1 MMNPITQN
9 RLHELGL
16 TGMVRA
22 LELQLQQTDMQRL
35 SFEERLGML
44 LDAECS
50 ARNTHR
56 IERHLKAA
64 KLRYGQASLEEIN
77 YLPARKLEQGL
88 VMSLADCGWIE
99 RRQNLIITGAT
110 GTGKSWLA
118 CAFAVQAC
126 RLGKAVFY
134 TTSTQL
140 FESLAMAQADR
151 SLPRLRRQLIRKE
164 LLVIDDLGLGG
175 IDPALGPT
183 LLEIVDLQANHGSL
197 LLTSQFPTDNW
208 YPQFGDPTVADAIL
222 DRIVHRAHHIKL
234 QGESMR
240 KLKGKKS

>member
-16 TGMVRA
+16 TGVVRA

-64 KLRYGQASLEEIN
+64 KLRYAQASLEEIN

-88 VMSLADCGWIE
+88 VMSLADCGWID

-110 GTGKSWLA
+110 GT
-118 CAFAVQAC
+118 
-126 RLGKAVFY
+126 
-134 TTSTQL
+134 
-140 FESLAMAQADR
+140 
-151 SLPRLRRQLIRKE
+151 I
-164 LLVIDDLGLGG
+164 
-175 IDPALGPT
+175 
-183 LLEIVDLQANHGSL
+183 
-197 LLTSQFPTDNW
+197 TDC
-208 YPQFGDPTVADAIL
+208 P
-222 DRIVHRAHHIKL
+222 
-234 QGESMR
+234 
-240 KLKGKKS
+240 

>member
-1 MMNPITQN
+1 
-9 RLHELGL
+9 
-16 TGMVRA
+16 
-22 LELQLQQTDMQRL
+22 
-35 SFEERLGML
+35 
-44 LDAECS
+44 
-50 ARNTHR
+50 
-56 IERHLKAA
+56 
-64 KLRYGQASLEEIN
+64 
-77 YLPARKLEQGL
+77 
-88 VMSLADCGWIE
+88 MSLADCGWID

-197 LLTSQFPTDNW
+197 L
-208 YPQFGDPTVADAIL
+208 
-222 DRIVHRAHHIKL
+222 
-234 QGESMR
+234 
-240 KLKGKKS
+240 

>member
-1 MMNPITQN
+1 MNSSTQN
-9 RLHELGL
+9 RMHDLGL
-16 TGMVRA
+16 AGMARA
-22 LELQLQQTDMQRL
+22 LELQLQQADVQKL
-35 SFEERLGML
+35 SFEERLGRL
-44 LDAECS
+44 LDAEYS
-50 ARNTHR
+50 TRNTNR
-56 IERHLKAA
+56 IERQLKLA
-64 KLRYGQASLEEIN
+64 KLRYGQASIEDIN
-77 YLPARKLEQGL
+77 YLPGRKLDRS
-88 VMSLADCGWIE
+88 VIMSLSDCGWIE

-126 RLGKAVFY
+126 RLGKTAFY

-140 FESLAMAQADR
+140 FESLSMAHADKT
-151 SLPRLRRQLIRKE
+151 LPRLRKQLIRKE

-208 YPQFGDPTVADAIL
+208 YTQFGDPTVADAIL

-234 QGESMR
+234 QGDSLR
-240 KLKGKKS
+240 KIKGKKP

>member
-1 MMNPITQN
+1 MNPITQN

-64 KLRYGQASLEEIN
+64 KLRYAQASLEEIN

-88 VMSLADCGWIE
+88 VMSLADCGWID

-140 FESLAMAQADR
+140 FESLAMAHQIGLCLDCADSLFAR
-151 SLPRLRRQLIRKE
+151 SFLSLMTWDWVASTPR
-164 LLVIDDLGLGG
+164 
-175 IDPALGPT
+175 
-183 LLEIVDLQANHGSL
+183 
-197 LLTSQFPTDNW
+197 
-208 YPQFGDPTVADAIL
+208 
-222 DRIVHRAHHIKL
+222 
-234 QGESMR
+234 
-240 KLKGKKS
+240 